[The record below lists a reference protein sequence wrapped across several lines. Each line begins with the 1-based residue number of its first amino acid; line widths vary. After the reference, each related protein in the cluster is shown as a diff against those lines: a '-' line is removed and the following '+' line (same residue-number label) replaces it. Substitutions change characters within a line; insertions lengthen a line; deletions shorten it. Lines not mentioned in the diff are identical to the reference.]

1 MDPLSQIL
9 ILLNPRTYN
18 CGGLNLG
25 PGSAIQF
32 PKHDGLK
39 CYAVVS
45 GEAWLSVDGV
55 SGVVH
60 LQAGECLLL
69 PRGRPFRLA
78 GSQHA
83 SGSYTGVEAVQCG
96 TIATYTGGGQCLLVG
111 AHYAFSA
118 TQAGML
124 LNLLPPIIHLT
135 NAAENVALCWI
146 LQKMTEELHHPQPG
160 GVVIAHSLARM
171 MFVQAIRVYIEDC
184 ARDNLGGLS
193 ALADAQVSGAISSMH
208 HEPAYAWTVEKLA
221 QRVGMSRAAFA
232 SRFKST
238 VRQSPIEYL
247 TRWRVL
253 LAEDKMANTTD
264 PISAIAQSLGY
275 ESTSAFGK
283 VFRKFTGH
291 SPREYRNTLNTPSAP
306 TSRRVLPAHS
316 STAHPAV
323 LEQFGRTESQPRQ

>member
-1 MDPLSQIL
+1 MDPLSQII

-25 PGSAIQF
+25 SGSAIQF

-55 SGVVH
+55 SGPVH

-69 PRGRPFRLA
+69 PRGMPFRLA
-78 GSQHA
+78 GSQDSA
-83 SGSYTGVEAVQCG
+83 MASYTGVEAVQCG

-124 LNLLPPIIHLT
+124 LNLLPPMVHLT
-135 NAAENVALCWI
+135 NTAENKALCWT
-146 LQKMTEELHHPQPG
+146 LQQMTEELQHPRPG
-160 GVVIAHSLARM
+160 SVVVAHSLARM
-171 MFVQAIRVYIEDC
+171 MFVQAIRVYIEEC

-193 ALADAQVSGAISSMH
+193 ALADVQISRAISSMH
-208 HEPAYAWTVEKLA
+208 NEPAYAWTVEKLA

-253 LAEDKMANTTD
+253 LAEDKMVNTTD
-264 PISAIAQSLGY
+264 SISAIAQSLGY

-291 SPREYRNTLNTPSAP
+291 SPRQYRNGLNTPAVP
-306 TSRRVLPAHS
+306 TS
-316 STAHPAV
+316 
-323 LEQFGRTESQPRQ
+323 

>member
-9 ILLNPRTYN
+9 VLLNPRTYN

-25 PGSAIQF
+25 SGSAIQF

-45 GEAWLSVDGV
+45 GEAWLSVESV
-55 SGVVH
+55 SDPVH

-69 PRGRPFRLA
+69 PRGKPFSLA
-78 GSQHA
+78 GSQDSA
-83 SGSYTGVEAVQCG
+83 MASYTGVEAVQCG

-111 AHYAFSA
+111 AHYAFST

-124 LNLLPPIIHLT
+124 LNLLPPVVHLT
-135 NAAENVALCWI
+135 NVAENVALCWT
-146 LQKMTEELHHPQPG
+146 LQQMTEELHHPRPG
-160 GVVIAHSLARM
+160 GVVVAHSLARM
-171 MFVQAIRVYIEDC
+171 MFVQAIRVYIEEC
-184 ARDNLGGLS
+184 ARENLGGLS
-193 ALADAQVSGAISSMH
+193 ALADVQMSRAISSMH
-208 HEPAYAWTVEKLA
+208 SEPAYAWTVEKLA

-232 SRFKST
+232 SRFKNT

-253 LAEDKMANTTD
+253 LAEDRMANTTD

-283 VFRKFTGH
+283 VFRKVTGH
-291 SPREYRNTLNTPSAP
+291 SPRQYRNGLNTPAVP
-306 TSRRVLPAHS
+306 TS
-316 STAHPAV
+316 
-323 LEQFGRTESQPRQ
+323 